1 MIRVTDNH
9 AKRLSAIAPARVI
22 PALADE
28 LEKRARVIAEDAAF
42 SIIDGAVSGPGHIP
56 SAPGQP
62 PNADTHVLDQ
72 SIHVGDVIEMQNDVR
87 TSVIADAPYAKALEL
102 GTSKMAERPFL
113 RPATRR
119 GRAPTLKGLAKR
131 FNAIIRGRR

>member
-1 MIRVTDNH
+1 MIRITDNH
-9 AKRLSAIAPARVI
+9 AKRIGAIAPARVV
-22 PALADE
+22 PAIAGE
-28 LEKRARVIAEDAAF
+28 LEKRAQDIAQDAAF

-62 PNADTHVLDQ
+62 PNADTHLLDQ
-72 SIHVGDVIEMQNDVR
+72 SIHVGDVIETVRDVR

-119 GRAPTLKGLAKR
+119 GRAPTLKGIAKR